1 MFESVRNYLDS
12 HNLRYR
18 YGDKLYE
25 IEWEDDGSCSAFC
38 RGWSIK
44 LNPELAETE
53 ELAGE
58 EWVDVQYQFKGIDD
72 DALFGKMWIE
82 AREVLTD
89 YKYDDVFVE
98 DKFMNRILEGTPI
111 FSLGECLSYDDTAAD
126 VALNN
131 TFTTLVQAIREV
143 MSRYEKAYFG
153 YDPEREG
160 GQYSEKAFEAFLER
174 LNRNKYGLV

>member
-1 MFESVRNYLDS
+1 MNYLDS

-18 YGDKLYE
+18 YGYNLYE

-58 EWVDVQYQFKGIDD
+58 EWVDVQFQFKGIED
-72 DALFGKMWIE
+72 DALFGKTWIE
-82 AREVLTD
+82 AREILTD
-89 YKYDDVFVE
+89 YKYDDIFVE
-98 DKFMNRILEGTPI
+98 DKFMNRILDGPPI
-111 FSLGECLSYDDTAAD
+111 CSLGECVSDDDTPAD

-131 TFTTLVQAIREV
+131 TFTTLAQVIRVV
-143 MSRYEKAYFG
+143 MCRYEKAYLG
-153 YDPEREG
+153 YNPEREG
-160 GQYSEKAFEAFLER
+160 GRYSGKALEAFLER
-174 LNRNKYGLV
+174 LTRNI